1 MTFVP
6 KGILP
11 AVVTPF
17 SENEHINEKALRA
30 LIDYLIDN
38 GVHGLFV
45 IGSQGEF
52 YALSKQEKKNIMEI
66 AVDQAAGRIPVYAGT
81 SAVTTREVIE
91 LNEIAEEVRVDAVS
105 ILTPYFIRPSQDEL
119 YEHYQAIAKATKL
132 PILLYNNPARTGV
145 TLSVALVERLADID
159 NIVGIK
165 DSSGDMTLTGEYIRK
180 TLDKEFYALAGRDTL
195 ILATLMYGGY
205 GSIAASANV
214 APKLVA
220 SIYDYFIEGN
230 IESAKQ
236 AQRALAPLRIA
247 FSLGTFPVVIK
258 EALKII
264 GIDAGPAR
272 APVKGL
278 SEEKKKELKQILK
291 KINLGFPPCGVP
303 FA

>member
-30 LIDYLIDN
+30 LVDYLIDN

-45 IGSQGEF
+45 VGSHGEF
-52 YALSKQEKKNIMEI
+52 YSLDRQEKKSIMEI
-66 AVDQAAGRIPVYAGT
+66 AVDQAGGRVPVYVGT
-81 SAVTTREVIE
+81 GAVTTREVIE
-91 LNEIAEEVRVDAVS
+91 LNEIAEQVGADAVS
-105 ILTPYFIRPSQDEL
+105 VITPYFIKPSEDEL
-119 YEHYQAIAKATKL
+119 YEHYRAIAKATKL
-132 PILLYNNPARTGV
+132 PILLYNNPPRTGV
-145 TLSVALVERLADID
+145 ALSVELVERLADID

-165 DSSGDMTLTGEYIRK
+165 DSSGDMTLTGEFIRR
-180 TLDKEFYALAGRDTL
+180 TLDKEFYVLAGRDTL

-220 SIYDYFIEGN
+220 SIYDYFVQGDYEK
-230 IESAKQ
+230 AKQ

-272 APVKGL
+272 SPIKSL
-278 SEEKKKELKQILK
+278 DKEKRNELEQILK
-291 KINLGFPPCGVP
+291 QMNLM
-303 FA
+303 

>member
-17 SENEHINEKALRA
+17 NENEHINEKALRA
-30 LIDYLIDN
+30 LVDYVIDN

-45 IGSQGEF
+45 VGSQGEF
-52 YALSKQEKKNIMEI
+52 YSLSSQEKKSIMEI
-66 AVDQAAGRIPVYAGT
+66 AVDQAAGRVPVYAGT
-81 SAVTTREVIE
+81 GAVTTREVIE
-91 LNEIAEEVRVDAVS
+91 LNEIAEQVGADAVS
-105 ILTPYFIRPSQDEL
+105 VLTPYFIKPSPDEL
-119 YEHYQAIAKATKL
+119 YEHFRAIAKATKL
-132 PILLYNNPARTGV
+132 PILLYNNPPRTGV
-145 TLSVALVERLADID
+145 ALSPELVERLADID

-165 DSSGDMTLTGEYIRK
+165 DSSGDMTLTGEFIRR
-180 TLDKEFYALAGRDTL
+180 TLDKEFYVLAGRDTL

-214 APKLVA
+214 APRLVA
-220 SIYDYFIEGN
+220 GIYDYFVEGDIEKA
-230 IESAKQ
+230 IQ

-258 EALKII
+258 EALNII

-272 APVKGL
+272 APVSSL
-278 SEEKKKELKQILK
+278 SKEKKKELEQILK
-291 KINLGFPPCGVP
+291 NMNL
-303 FA
+303 ARQT

>member
-30 LIDYLIDN
+30 LVDYLIDN

-45 IGSQGEF
+45 VGSQGEF
-52 YALSKQEKKNIMEI
+52 YSLGRQEKKSIMEI
-66 AVDQAAGRIPVYAGT
+66 AVDQAAGRVPVYAGT
-81 SAVTTREVIE
+81 GAVTTREVIE
-91 LNEIAEEVRVDAVS
+91 LNEIAETVGVDAVS
-105 ILTPYFIRPSQDEL
+105 VITPYFISPSQDEL
-119 YEHYQAIAKATKL
+119 YEHYREIAKATKL
-132 PILLYNNPARTGV
+132 PVLLYNNPPRTGV
-145 TLSVALVERLADID
+145 NLSVSLVERLADID

-165 DSSGDMTLTGEYIRK
+165 DSSGDMTLTGEFIRR
-180 TLDKEFYALAGRDTL
+180 TLDKEFYVLAGRDTL

-214 APKLVA
+214 APRLVA
-220 SIYDYFIEGN
+220 SIYDYFVEGN
-230 IESAKQ
+230 YEKAKQ

-247 FSLGTFPVVIK
+247 FNLGTFPVVIK

-272 APVKGL
+272 SPIKCL
-278 SEEKKKELKQILK
+278 SKEKRNELEQILK
-291 KINLGFPPCGVP
+291 EMNLK
-303 FA
+303 

>member
-17 SENEHINEKALRA
+17 SENEHINEKALRV
-30 LIDYLIDN
+30 LVDYLIDN
-38 GVHGLFV
+38 GLHGLFV
-45 IGSQGEF
+45 VGSQGEF
-52 YALSKQEKKNIMEI
+52 YSLDRQEKKSIMEI
-66 AVDQAAGRIPVYAGT
+66 AVDQAAGRVPVYVGT
-81 SAVTTREVIE
+81 GAVTTREVIE
-91 LNEIAEEVRVDAVS
+91 LNEIAEQVGADAVS
-105 ILTPYFIRPSQDEL
+105 VLTPYFIKPSEDEL
-119 YEHYQAIAKATKL
+119 YEHYRAIAKATKL
-132 PILLYNNPARTGV
+132 PILLYNNPPRTGV
-145 TLSVALVERLADID
+145 ALSAELVERLADID

-165 DSSGDMTLTGEYIRK
+165 DSSGDMTLTGEFIRR
-180 TLDKEFYALAGRDTL
+180 TLDKEFYVLAGRDTL

-220 SIYDYFIEGN
+220 SIYDYFVQGD

-272 APVKGL
+272 GPIKGL
-278 SEEKKKELKQILK
+278 SKEKRSELEQILK
-291 KINLGFPPCGVP
+291 ELNLK
-303 FA
+303 

>member
-30 LIDYLIDN
+30 LVDYLIDN

-45 IGSQGEF
+45 VGSQGEF
-52 YALSKQEKKNIMEI
+52 YSLDRQEKKSIMEI
-66 AVDQAAGRIPVYAGT
+66 AVDQAGGRVPVYVGT
-81 SAVTTREVIE
+81 GAVTTREVIE
-91 LNEIAEEVRVDAVS
+91 LNEIAEQVGADAVS
-105 ILTPYFIRPSQDEL
+105 VITPYFIKPSEDEL
-119 YEHYQAIAKATKL
+119 YEHYRAIAKATKL
-132 PILLYNNPARTGV
+132 PILLYNNPPRTGV
-145 TLSVALVERLADID
+145 ALSVELVERLADID

-165 DSSGDMTLTGEYIRK
+165 DSSGDMTLTGEFIRR
-180 TLDKEFYALAGRDTL
+180 TLDKEFYVLAGRDTL

-220 SIYDYFIEGN
+220 SIYDYFVQGDYEK
-230 IESAKQ
+230 AKQ

-272 APVKGL
+272 SPIKSL
-278 SEEKKKELKQILK
+278 DKEKRNELEQILK
-291 KINLGFPPCGVP
+291 QMNLM
-303 FA
+303 

>member
-17 SENEHINEKALRA
+17 SENEHINEKALRT
-30 LIDYLIDN
+30 LIDYLVDN

-45 IGSQGEF
+45 VGSQGEF
-52 YALSKQEKKNIMEI
+52 FSLSRQEKKSVMEI
-66 AVDQAAGRIPVYAGT
+66 TVDQVAGRVPVYAGT
-81 SAVTTREVIE
+81 GAVTTREVIE
-91 LNEIAEEVRVDAVS
+91 LNEIAEKAGVDAVS
-105 ILTPYFIRPSQDEL
+105 IITPYFIKPSQDEL
-119 YEHYQAIAKATKL
+119 YEHYKAIAKATKL
-132 PILLYNNPARTGV
+132 PILLYSNPARAGV
-145 TLSVALVERLADID
+145 TLSVSLVERLADIE

-165 DSSGDMTLTGEYIRK
+165 DSSGDMTLTDEYIRS
-180 TLDKEFYALAGRDTL
+180 TLDKEFYVLAGRDTL

-220 SIYDYFIEGN
+220 SIYDYFVEGDF
-230 IESAKQ
+230 EKAKQ

-247 FSLGTFPVVIK
+247 FDLGTFPVVIK

-272 APVKGL
+272 APIKGL
-278 SEEKKKELKQILK
+278 SQEKKEELKQILK
-291 KINLGFPPCGVP
+291 NMNL
-303 FA
+303 A

>member
-30 LIDYLIDN
+30 LIDYLVDN

-45 IGSQGEF
+45 VGSQGEF
-52 YALSKQEKKNIMEI
+52 FSLSRQEKKSVMEI
-66 AVDQAAGRIPVYAGT
+66 TVDQAAGRVPVYAGT
-81 SAVTTREVIE
+81 GAVTTREVIE
-91 LNEIAEEVRVDAVS
+91 LNEIAEKAGVDAVS
-105 ILTPYFIRPSQDEL
+105 VITPYFIKPSQDEL
-119 YEHYQAIAKATKL
+119 YEHYKAIAKATKL
-132 PILLYNNPARTGV
+132 PILLYGNPARTGV

-165 DSSGDMTLTGEYIRK
+165 DSSGDMTLTDEYIRS
-180 TLDKEFYALAGRDTL
+180 TLDKEFYVLAGRDTL

-220 SIYDYFIEGN
+220 SIYDYFVKGD

-247 FSLGTFPVVIK
+247 FDLGTFPVVIK

-272 APVKGL
+272 APIGDL
-278 SEEKKKELKQILK
+278 SQEKKKELEQILK
-291 KINLGFPPCGVP
+291 NMGLV
-303 FA
+303 

>member
-30 LIDYLIDN
+30 LVDYLIDN

-45 IGSQGEF
+45 VGSQGEF
-52 YALSKQEKKNIMEI
+52 YSLGRQEKKSIMEI
-66 AVDQAAGRIPVYAGT
+66 AVDQTAGRVPVYAGT
-81 SAVTTREVIE
+81 GAVTTREVIE
-91 LNEIAEEVRVDAVS
+91 LNEIAETVGVDAVS
-105 ILTPYFIRPSQDEL
+105 VITPYFISPSQDEL
-119 YEHYQAIAKATKL
+119 YEHYREIAKATKL
-132 PILLYNNPARTGV
+132 PVLLYNNPPRTGV
-145 TLSVALVERLADID
+145 NLSVSLVERLADID

-165 DSSGDMTLTGEYIRK
+165 DSSGDMTLTGEFIRR
-180 TLDKEFYALAGRDTL
+180 TLDKEFYVLAGRDTL

-214 APKLVA
+214 APRLVA
-220 SIYDYFIEGN
+220 SIYDYFVEGN
-230 IESAKQ
+230 YEKAKQ

-247 FSLGTFPVVIK
+247 FNLGTFPVVIK

-272 APVKGL
+272 SPIKCL
-278 SEEKKKELKQILK
+278 SKEKRNELEQILK
-291 KINLGFPPCGVP
+291 EMILK
-303 FA
+303 